1 MNPTIQN
8 PKIGFLNFGFIFQA
22 LGPFRR
28 KYTSTVRVRV
38 RVRAVATQNRPRDT
52 VRATAQG
59 GQRKAKDDALKQAG
73 AINALETQ
81 IQEFAARNG
90 QLLADNR
97 RLALET
103 YTVA

>member
-1 MNPTIQN
+1 MGSSFKHLVRSVENTPQRSASASA
-8 PKIGFLNFGFIFQA
+8 PA
-22 LGPFRR
+22 LLLRR
-28 KYTSTVRVRV
+28 TVREIRCELQ
-38 RVRAVATQNRPRDT
+38 RTVA
-52 VRATAQG
+52 
-59 GQRKAKDDALKQAG
+59 KAKDDALKQAG